1 MRGGHRPG
9 VAQGHGVGEPVSGL
23 RRDPAVADRDG
34 ESRLPRR
41 PRRLARVRCHRGPK
55 AAKTTRGSRPVRVLH
70 AQSVITPSAKAPTP
84 TRPKTRVKDPPAEKN
99 AVGGELVGEGSWV
112 VEDMRGVVGGWGR
125 LQGKT
130 HSASC
135 VLRGDRRDAGLI
147 KSEREQ
153 WNDKMSPSPTH
164 ALPTDTALSTHA
176 RRVPLPVRG

>member
-1 MRGGHRPG
+1 M
-9 VAQGHGVGEPVSGL
+9 
-23 RRDPAVADRDG
+23 
-34 ESRLPRR
+34 
-41 PRRLARVRCHRGPK
+41 
-55 AAKTTRGSRPVRVLH
+55 
-70 AQSVITPSAKAPTP
+70 
-84 TRPKTRVKDPPAEKN
+84 
-99 AVGGELVGEGSWV
+99 GGELVGEGSWV

-135 VLRGDRRDAGLI
+135 VRRGDRRDAGLI